1 MILDHIGIAVTNLE
15 EAIKTYEKLLG
26 TACYK
31 RETVA
36 SQKVET
42 AFFKTGTSKIELLGA
57 ASPDSVIRKFVTK
70 RGEGIHHIAFETR
83 NLEAEITRLK
93 KEGFKLLNEIPKK
106 GADNKRIVFMHP
118 AEAHG
123 VLVEL
128 FERIE

>member
-15 EAIKTYEKLLG
+15 EAIKTYEKILG
-26 TACYK
+26 STCYK

-42 AFFKTGTSKIELLGA
+42 AFFKTGNSKIELLGA
-57 ASPDSVIRKFVTK
+57 TSPDSVIRKFVTK
-70 RGEGIHHIAFETR
+70 RGEGIHHIAFETH
-83 NLEAEITRLK
+83 NLEAEIARLK

-106 GADNKRIVFMHP
+106 GTDNKRIVFMHP

-128 FERIE
+128 CERIE